1 MIAVAAITF
10 EVPRKSGPPESPKH
24 VPPAPTELF
33 CVSRSQE
40 VLCELKNDVAN
51 QRNPSNAK
59 VGDPPPRGVLPV
71 PVALAPGD
79 RAAGGGERERKAG
92 DRGEDEQ
99 LLHAEASRSTGV
111 DISLESGP

>member
-33 CVSRSQE
+33 CVSRSQD
-40 VLCELKNDVAN
+40 VLSELKNDVAN
-51 QRNPSNAK
+51 QRKPSNAK
-59 VGDPPPRGVLPV
+59 VGDPPPWVCCRFPSRWPQVIERPV
-71 PVALAPGD
+71 EANVSERPATAARTSSFFPG
-79 RAAGGGERERKAG
+79 
-92 DRGEDEQ
+92 
-99 LLHAEASRSTGV
+99 ASRSTGV